1 MVQRKNEK
9 GGSALHHRERVFQ
22 LPDVT
27 GFEASWYFR
36 MDEREYVAYNYPP
49 HMHDALE
56 IYVLLEGDVSFM
68 VEHNLYHLQAGDAI
82 ITKPNEIHNCVL
94 NTPGAHKHL
103 CLWFSVQS
111 EALVGDFLQHDFG
124 RNNLISPSRKDK
136 EHLLSLYE
144 KLRAFDEK
152 DGKRYEF
159 SLLLQ
164 ILETLGK
171 SLSRTLEPQQMPP
184 ELRVI
189 LSDINDNFL
198 SIKGLDYF
206 TQKHFISQSTLNRL
220 FRTYLHTTPGLY
232 LEAKRLA
239 HSRLLLK
246 KGKSVLAACMES
258 GFSEPSNYIRLF
270 KKRFG
275 ITPRQYRES

>member
-1 MVQRKNEK
+1 M
-9 GGSALHHRERVFQ
+9 HHRERVFQ
-22 LPDVT
+22 MPDVT
-27 GFEASWYFR
+27 GFEASYYFSVS
-36 MDEREYVAYNYPP
+36 EKEYMPYNFPP

-68 VEHNLYHLQAGDAI
+68 VEHNLYHLQKGDAI
-82 ITKPNEIHNCVL
+82 ITKPNEIHNCIL
-94 NTPGAHKHL
+94 NRQGMHKHL
-103 CLWFSVQS
+103 CIWFSPHVK
-111 EALVGDFLQHDFG
+111 ALVGDFLEHDFG
-124 RNNLISPSRKDK
+124 KSNLLSPSAQDK
-136 EHLLSLYE
+136 ESLLGLYE
-144 KLRAFDEK
+144 DLRACNEK

-159 SLLLQ
+159 LLLLQ

-171 SLSRTLEPQQMPP
+171 SLSHTLAPQQMPP
-184 ELRVI
+184 ELQNI
-189 LSDINDNFL
+189 LNDINDHFL
-198 SIKGLDYF
+198 EIKSLEYF
-206 TQKHFISQSTLNRL
+206 TEKHFISQSTLNRL
-220 FRTYLHTTPGLY
+220 FRTYLRTTPGLY

-275 ITPRQYRES
+275 ITPGQYRES

>member
-1 MVQRKNEK
+1 M
-9 GGSALHHRERVFQ
+9 ALQYRDRVFQ
-22 LPDVT
+22 MPDIT
-27 GFEASWYFR
+27 GFEVSYYFR
-36 MDEREYVAYNYPP
+36 VEEREYVAYNFPP

-68 VEHNLYHLQAGDAI
+68 VEHNIYHLQPGDAI

-103 CLWFSVQS
+103 CLWFS
-111 EALVGDFLQHDFG
+111 AGCKTLVADFLQHDFG
-124 RNNLISPSRKDK
+124 KNNLISPSQEDK
-136 EHLLSLYE
+136 AHLLSLYE
-144 KLRAFDEK
+144 KLRLSGEK

-159 SLLLQ
+159 SLFLQ

-171 SLSRTLEPQQMPP
+171 SLSRALAPQQMPP
-184 ELRVI
+184 ELQEI
-189 LSDINDNFL
+189 LADINDNFL
-198 SIKGLDYF
+198 GIKGLEYF
-206 TQKHFISQSTLNRL
+206 TEKYFISQSTLNRL
-220 FRTYLHTTPGLY
+220 FRAYLHTTPGLY

-275 ITPRQYRES
+275 ITPGQYRES

>member
-1 MVQRKNEK
+1 M
-9 GGSALHHRERVFQ
+9 HHRERVFRM
-22 LPDVT
+22 PDVT
-27 GFEASWYFR
+27 GFEASYYFR
-36 MDEREYVAYNYPP
+36 MEGSEPVAHNFPP
-49 HMHDALE
+49 HMHDMLE

-68 VEHNLYHLQAGDAI
+68 VEHNLYHLQPGDAI

-103 CLWFSVQS
+103 CFWFSSHS
-111 EALVGDFLQHDFG
+111 EALLGDFLHHDFG
-124 RNNLISPSRKDK
+124 KDNLISPCEKDK
-136 EHLLSLYE
+136 EYLLSLYE
-144 KLRAFDEK
+144 KLHTCNEN
-152 DGKRYEF
+152 GSERYEF

-164 ILETLGK
+164 ILDTLGK
-171 SLSRTLEPQQMPP
+171 SLSRTLAPQQMPA
-184 ELRVI
+184 ELRAI
-189 LSDINDNFL
+189 LADINDNFL
-198 SIKGLDYF
+198 SIKGLEYF
-206 TQKHFISQSTLNRL
+206 TEKHFVSQSTLNRL

-246 KGKSVLAACMES
+246 KGRSVLAACMES

-275 ITPRQYRES
+275 VTPGQYRES

>member
-1 MVQRKNEK
+1 M
-9 GGSALHHRERVFQ
+9 HHRERMLQ
-22 LPDVT
+22 MPDVT
-27 GFEASWYFR
+27 GFEASYYFR
-36 MDEREYVAYNYPP
+36 LEGREYVAYNFPP

-68 VEHNLYHLQAGDAI
+68 VEHNLYHLQQGDAI
-82 ITKPNEIHNCVL
+82 ITKPNEIHNCIL

-103 CLWFSVQS
+103 CFWFSTGTKV
-111 EALVGDFLQHDFG
+111 LVEDFLQHDFG
-124 RNNLISPSRKDK
+124 KNNLISPSQEDK
-136 EHLLSLYE
+136 ECLLSLYE
-144 KLRAFDEK
+144 KLHACGEK

-164 ILETLGK
+164 ILDTLGK
-171 SLSRTLEPQQMPP
+171 SLCRTLAPQQIPS
-184 ELRVI
+184 ELKAI

-198 SIKGLDYF
+198 SIKSLDYF

-275 ITPRQYRES
+275 ITPGQYRGN

>member
-1 MVQRKNEK
+1 M
-9 GGSALHHRERVFQ
+9 
-22 LPDVT
+22 PDVT
-27 GFEASWYFR
+27 GFEASYYFR
-36 MDEREYVAYNYPP
+36 VEEREYVAYNFPP

-82 ITKPNEIHNCVL
+82 ITKPNEIHNCIL

-103 CLWFSVQS
+103 CLWFSLGNRVLI
-111 EALVGDFLQHDFG
+111 EDFLQHSFG
-124 RNNLISPSRKDK
+124 KDNLISPTPQEKAQ
-136 EHLLSLYE
+136 LLSLYE
-144 KLRAFDEK
+144 KLRISSEK

-159 SLLLQ
+159 SLFLQ
-164 ILETLGK
+164 ILEILGK
-171 SLSRTLEPQQMPP
+171 NLCRAMSPQQMPP
-184 ELRVI
+184 ELQTI

-198 SIKGLDYF
+198 HIKGLDYF
-206 TQKHFISQSTLNRL
+206 TEKYFISQSTLNRL
-220 FRTYLHTTPGLY
+220 FRVHLHTTPGLY

-275 ITPRQYRES
+275 ITPGQYRES

>member
-1 MVQRKNEK
+1 M
-9 GGSALHHRERVFQ
+9 HHSERVFRM
-22 LPDVT
+22 PDVT
-27 GFEASWYFR
+27 GFEASYYFR
-36 MDEREYVAYNYPP
+36 MEGREPMAYNFPP

-82 ITKPNEIHNCVL
+82 ITKPNEIHNCIL

-103 CLWFSVQS
+103 CFWFSVGS
-111 EALVGDFLQHDFG
+111 KAFVGDFLEHDFG
-124 RNNLISPSRKDK
+124 KDNLISPSQEDK
-136 EHLLSLYE
+136 RYLLSLYE
-144 KLRAFDEK
+144 KLHECSEK

-164 ILETLGK
+164 ILDALGK
-171 SLSRTLEPQQMPP
+171 SLSCTLAPQQMPP
-184 ELRVI
+184 ELKAI

-198 SIKGLDYF
+198 DIKGLDYF
-206 TQKHFISQSTLNRL
+206 TQKYFISQSTLNRL
-220 FRTYLHTTPGLY
+220 FRSYLHTTPGLY

-246 KGKSVLAACMES
+246 KGKSVLVACMES

-275 ITPRQYRES
+275 ITPGQYRES

>member
-1 MVQRKNEK
+1 M
-9 GGSALHHRERVFQ
+9 HHRDRVFQ
-22 LPDVT
+22 MPDMA
-27 GFEASWYFR
+27 GFEASYYFR
-36 MDEREYVAYNYPP
+36 HDGREYVAYNFPP

-68 VEHNLYHLQAGDAI
+68 VEHNLYHLQPGDAI

-103 CLWFSVQS
+103 CLWFSPSAKV
-111 EALVGDFLQHDFG
+111 LLGDFLQHDFG
-124 RNNLISPSRKDK
+124 KDNLISPSEEDK
-136 EHLLSLYE
+136 LHLLTLYE
-144 KLRAFDEK
+144 KLRTAGEK

-164 ILETLGK
+164 ILDVLGK
-171 SLSRTLEPQQMPP
+171 SLSCALAPQQMPV
-184 ELRVI
+184 ELQAI
-189 LSDINDNFL
+189 LADINDNFL

-220 FRTYLHTTPGLY
+220 FRNYLRTTPGLY

-275 ITPRQYRES
+275 ITPGQYREG

>member
-1 MVQRKNEK
+1 MQ
-9 GGSALHHRERVFQ
+9 HRDRVFQ
-22 LPDVT
+22 MPDVT
-27 GFEASWYFR
+27 GFEASYYFR
-36 MDEREYVAYNYPP
+36 VEEREYRALNYPP

-56 IYVLLEGDVSFM
+56 IYVLLAGDVSFM

-82 ITKPNEIHNCVL
+82 ITKPNEIHNCIL
-94 NTPGAHKHL
+94 NAPGAHKHL
-103 CLWFSVQS
+103 CLWFSPAAKVLL
-111 EALVGDFLQHDFG
+111 EDFLQHDFG
-124 RNNLISPSRKDK
+124 KNNLISPPPEDK
-136 EHLLSLYE
+136 QKLLCLYE
-144 KLRAFDEK
+144 QLRACSEK

-159 SLLLQ
+159 SLFLQ

-171 SLSRTLEPQQMPP
+171 SLSRVLAPQQIPA
-184 ELRVI
+184 ELQVI

-198 SIKGLDYF
+198 CIKSLDYF
-206 TQKHFISQSTLNRL
+206 TEKYFVSQSTLNRL

-275 ITPRQYRES
+275 VTPGQYRGS

>member
-1 MVQRKNEK
+1 MEQEKTAK
-9 GGSALHHRERVFQ
+9 GGRALHHRERVFRM
-22 LPDVT
+22 PDVT
-27 GFEASWYFR
+27 GFEVSYYFR
-36 MDEREYVAYNYPP
+36 VDEREYGAYNFPP

-56 IYVLLEGDVSFM
+56 IYVLLEGDVSFT

-82 ITKPNEIHNCVL
+82 ITKPNEIHNCIL
-94 NTPGAHKHL
+94 NAQGAHKHL
-103 CLWFSVQS
+103 CLWFSVAC
-111 EALVGDFLQHDFG
+111 EPLLKDFLQHDFG
-124 RNNLISPSRKDK
+124 KDNLICPSSEDK
-136 EHLLSLYE
+136 KHLLSLYE
-144 KLRAFDEK
+144 KLRVSSEK

-159 SLLLQ
+159 SLFLQ

-171 SLSRTLEPQQMPP
+171 SLSCAVAPQQMPA
-184 ELRVI
+184 ELQVI

-198 SIKGLDYF
+198 SIKSLSYF
-206 TQKHFISQSTLNRL
+206 TEKHFISQSTLNRL

-275 ITPRQYRES
+275 ITPGQYRES

>member
-1 MVQRKNEK
+1 M
-9 GGSALHHRERVFQ
+9 HHRERVFQ
-22 LPDVT
+22 MPDVT
-27 GFEASWYFR
+27 GFEASYYFR
-36 MDEREYVAYNYPP
+36 MEGRESLAYNFPP

-103 CLWFSVQS
+103 CLWFSTS
-111 EALVGDFLQHDFG
+111 NKALVGDFLDHGFG
-124 RNNLISPSRKDK
+124 KANLISPSQSDK
-136 EHLLSLYE
+136 ELLLELYK
-144 KLRAFDEK
+144 KLQECTEK

-164 ILETLGK
+164 ILDALGK
-171 SLSRTLEPQQMPP
+171 NLSRVLEPQKMPP
-184 ELRVI
+184 ELQTI
-189 LSDINDNFL
+189 LDDINDNFL
-198 SIKGLDYF
+198 CIKGLEYF
-206 TQKHFISQSTLNRL
+206 TEKHFISQSTLNRL

-275 ITPRQYRES
+275 ITPGQYKES

>member
-1 MVQRKNEK
+1 M
-9 GGSALHHRERVFQ
+9 HHRERVFQ
-22 LPDVT
+22 MPDVT
-27 GFEASWYFR
+27 GFEASYYFR
-36 MDEREYVAYNYPP
+36 LEGREPTAHNFPP

-68 VEHNLYHLQAGDAI
+68 VEHNLYHLQPGDAI

-94 NTPGAHKHL
+94 NAPGAHKHL
-103 CLWFSVQS
+103 CLWFAPQS
-111 EALVGDFLQHDFG
+111 DALVGDFLRHDFG
-124 RNNLISPSRKDK
+124 KNNLLSPSENDK
-136 EHLLSLYE
+136 VKLCELYE
-144 KLRAFDEK
+144 KLQASGEK

-159 SLLLQ
+159 LLLLQ

-171 SLSRTLEPQQMPP
+171 SLSHTLAPQQMPP
-184 ELRVI
+184 ELKAI
-189 LSDINDNFL
+189 LADINDNFL
-198 SIKGLDYF
+198 AIKGLEYF
-206 TQKHFISQSTLNRL
+206 TEKHFVSQSTLNRL

-258 GFSEPSNYIRLF
+258 GFSESSNYIRLF

-275 ITPRQYRES
+275 ITPGQYREN

>member
-1 MVQRKNEK
+1 M
-9 GGSALHHRERVFQ
+9 
-22 LPDVT
+22 PDVT
-27 GFEASWYFR
+27 GFEASYYFR
-36 MDEREYVAYNYPP
+36 MEGHQLVAHNFPP

-94 NTPGAHKHL
+94 NTLGAHKHL
-103 CLWFSVQS
+103 CLWFSAGS
-111 EALVGDFLQHDFG
+111 KSLVEDFLQHDFG
-124 RNNLISPSRKDK
+124 KDNLISPSQEDK
-136 EHLLSLYE
+136 KHLLSLYE
-144 KLRAFDEK
+144 KLRDCGEK
-152 DGKRYEF
+152 GGKRYEF

-164 ILETLGK
+164 ILDTLGK
-171 SLSRTLEPQQMPP
+171 SLACALAPQQMPL
-184 ELRVI
+184 ELKAI

-198 SIKGLDYF
+198 TIKGLDYL
-206 TQKHFISQSTLNRL
+206 TEKHFVSQSTLNRL

-258 GFSEPSNYIRLF
+258 GFSEPTNYIRLF

-275 ITPRQYRES
+275 ITPGQYRES

>member
-1 MVQRKNEK
+1 MGETKI
-9 GGSALHHRERVFQ
+9 VFEEHSRFAMTVRYAEDIADPEHSLGQ
-22 LPDVT
+22 HT
-27 GFEASWYFR
+27 HAEC
-36 MDEREYVAYNYPP
+36 
-49 HMHDALE
+49 E
-56 IYVLLEGDVSFM
+56 IYFHLGGDVSFM

-94 NTPGAHKHL
+94 NSPGAHKHL
-103 CLWFSVQS
+103 CLWFAPQS
-111 EALVGDFLQHDFG
+111 DALVGDFLQHDFG
-124 RNNLISPSRKDK
+124 KDNLLSPTEKDK
-136 EHLLSLYE
+136 GKLLSLYE
-144 KLRAFDEK
+144 ELRDHSEK
-152 DGKRYEF
+152 GGKRYEF
-159 SLLLQ
+159 LLLLQ

-171 SLSRTLEPQQMPP
+171 SLSHTLAPQQMPP
-184 ELRVI
+184 ELKAI
-189 LSDINDNFL
+189 LADINDNFL
-198 SIKGLDYF
+198 AIKGLEYF
-206 TQKHFISQSTLNRL
+206 TEKHFVSQSTLNRL

-275 ITPRQYRES
+275 ITPGQYREN

>member
-1 MVQRKNEK
+1 M
-9 GGSALHHRERVFQ
+9 HHRERVLQ
-22 LPDVT
+22 MPDVT
-27 GFEASWYFR
+27 GFEAGYYFR
-36 MDEREYVAYNYPP
+36 LEGREYVAYNFPP

-68 VEHNLYHLQAGDAI
+68 VEHNLYHLQPGDAI

-103 CLWFSVQS
+103 CFWFSCAS
-111 EALVGDFLQHDFG
+111 TALLEDFLQHDFG
-124 RNNLISPSRKDK
+124 KNNLISPSHKDK
-136 EHLLSLYE
+136 EKLLVLYE
-144 KLRAFDEK
+144 KLHDSSEK

-164 ILETLGK
+164 ILDLLGK
-171 SLSRTLEPQQMPP
+171 SLSCVLAPQQMPQ
-184 ELRVI
+184 ELKTI
-189 LSDINDNFL
+189 LDDINDHFL
-198 SIKGLDYF
+198 TIKGLDYF
-206 TQKHFISQSTLNRL
+206 TEKHFISQSTLNRL

-275 ITPRQYRES
+275 ITPGQYRGS